1 MRTTE
6 EEERVPGDEAGRR
19 SAMRA
24 GARLWRST
32 WRWRRRLWRRW
43 AEAAAAAGT
52 KASAP
57 VTTMAAVLAGSGDG
71 GSPHPDLRQRREERA
86 FPLHVPLRREPA
98 VPAGGRVG
106 FRCSRNSLSREACAG
121 EKGGA
126 AAGRR
131 EKLGFGLRGAFRK
144 RRLRLRVDYG
154 KIEEPFCKKGRGHL
168 ATSRSVRS
176 RKCGRAR
183 RTNLSLRNPMQKL
196 DVYMSG
202 LFFFR

>member
-1 MRTTE
+1 
-6 EEERVPGDEAGRR
+6 
-19 SAMRA
+19 
-24 GARLWRST
+24 
-32 WRWRRRLWRRW
+32 
-43 AEAAAAAGT
+43 
-52 KASAP
+52 
-57 VTTMAAVLAGSGDG
+57 MAAVLAGSGDG

-144 RRLRLRVDYG
+144 RRLRLRGACGAGNADV
-154 KIEEPFCKKGRGHL
+154 RGGPTCL
-168 ATSRSVRS
+168 QETR
-176 RKCGRAR
+176 CGRAEA
-183 RTNLSLRNPMQKL
+183 LGDYCIIFSIK
-196 DVYMSG
+196 
-202 LFFFR
+202 

>member
-1 MRTTE
+1 
-6 EEERVPGDEAGRR
+6 
-19 SAMRA
+19 
-24 GARLWRST
+24 
-32 WRWRRRLWRRW
+32 
-43 AEAAAAAGT
+43 
-52 KASAP
+52 
-57 VTTMAAVLAGSGDG
+57 MAAVLAGSGDG

-144 RRLRLRVDYG
+144 RRLRLRADYG

-183 RTNLSLRNPMQKL
+183 RTNVSLRNLIYRLAPASYVSPEL
-196 DVYMSG
+196 LANTPSG
-202 LFFFR
+202 FFRCRILHRAWQN

>member
-1 MRTTE
+1 
-6 EEERVPGDEAGRR
+6 
-19 SAMRA
+19 
-24 GARLWRST
+24 
-32 WRWRRRLWRRW
+32 
-43 AEAAAAAGT
+43 
-52 KASAP
+52 
-57 VTTMAAVLAGSGDG
+57 MAAVLAGSGDG

-106 FRCSRNSLSREACAG
+106 FHCSRNSLSREACAG

-176 RKCGRAR
+176 RKRGRAR
-183 RTNLSLRNPMQKL
+183 RTDLSLRNPISESAGNLPPCIPVCRCIAGEQL
-196 DVYMSG
+196 LYSWSS
-202 LFFFR
+202 